1 MSQHRVDPSPSK
13 HDGFRSRPP
22 IFQRGR
28 QPRLSM
34 PLYKVL
40 LHYDAASD
48 LMVIVHAVMDLTRF
62 CRAEATH
69 RMWQA
74 CHDGRSLLLITY
86 KERAELYVEQFA
98 GKGLTVSI
106 EPA

>member
-1 MSQHRVDPSPSK
+1 MSQQPFDPSPLPY
-13 HDGFRSRPP
+13 HRSRS
-22 IFQRGR
+22 R
-28 QPRLSM
+28 QPTRSDGQRRTM

-48 LMVIVHAVMDLTRF
+48 LMVIVYAVMDLTRF
-62 CRAEATH
+62 GRAEATH

-74 CHDGRSLLLITY
+74 CHEGRSLLLTTY

-106 EPA
+106 EPV

>member
-1 MSQHRVDPSPSK
+1 MSQHPINPSSSPS
-13 HDGFRSRPP
+13 DRSRA
-22 IFQRGR
+22 Q
-28 QPRLSM
+28 QPTRADGCERRRTM

-48 LMVIVHAVMDLTRF
+48 LMVIVYAVMDVTRF
-62 CRAEATH
+62 GRAEATH

-74 CHDGRSLLLITY
+74 CHNGRSLLLTTY

>member
-1 MSQHRVDPSPSK
+1 MSQHPIDPSPL
-13 HDGFRSRPP
+13 PP
-22 IFQRGR
+22 DPSGSR
-28 QPRLSM
+28 QPTRPDGYDHRRPI

-62 CRAEATH
+62 GRAEATH

-98 GKGLTVSI
+98 GKGLNVSI